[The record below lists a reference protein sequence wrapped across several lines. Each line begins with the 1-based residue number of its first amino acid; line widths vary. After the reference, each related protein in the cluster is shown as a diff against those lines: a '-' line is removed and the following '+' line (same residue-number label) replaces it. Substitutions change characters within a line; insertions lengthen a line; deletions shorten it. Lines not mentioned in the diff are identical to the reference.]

1 MILVYSDEEFVNNA
15 AMTSEQPKPTVAE
28 LEILQVLWDG
38 DPRSV
43 REIQRVMNDVKPT
56 GYTTVVKLL

>member
-1 MILVYSDEEFVNNA
+1 MILVYIDEKVVNNA
-15 AMTSEQPKPTVAE
+15 DMTSEQPKPTLAE
-28 LEILQVLWDG
+28 LEILQVLSDG
-38 DPRSV
+38 DHRSV

>member
-1 MILVYSDEEFVNNA
+1 MILVYIDEKVVNNA
-15 AMTSEQPKPTVAE
+15 DMTSEQPKPTLAE

-38 DPRSV
+38 SHRSV